1 MLKIVPPEND
11 SYMPA
16 FTNFADWQLHASF
29 YKLTVTCQL
38 LRTSSDRQLHA
49 SCYKFVQTD
58 SYMPGRTNVCR
69 PTVTCQVFN
78 GTSLIRSTDLIM
90 RPVQKTSKAIAS
102 GHS

>member
-29 YKLTVTCQL
+29 YKIDSYMPAFTNFFRPTVTCQL
-38 LRTSSDRQLHA
+38 LQICADRQLHA
-49 SCYKFVQTD
+49 RSYKCVQTD
-58 SYMPGRTNVCR
+58 SYMSGF
-69 PTVTCQVFN
+69 QW
-78 GTSLIRSTDLIM
+78 DLVDSFD